1 MSDELTN
8 ISETLEI
15 DRCRLWRLPTIV
27 DLRGQLV
34 VTELAALPFPV
45 HRFFFVSR
53 VPANESRG
61 HHAHKSGDELLF
73 AIKGS
78 VAVSLDDGARRAEII
93 LQDPSLGLVIGPMVW
108 CVQSRFSDDA
118 ILGAF
123 ASQPYD
129 AGDYLRDYAGFRS
142 MIAAA

>member
-1 MSDELTN
+1 MSGELTN
-8 ISETLEI
+8 ISERLKV

-27 DLRGQLV
+27 DMRGQVLV
-34 VTELAALPFPV
+34 AELAAMPFPV
-45 HRFFFVSR
+45 RRVFFVSR
-53 VPANESRG
+53 VPGNESRG
-61 HHAHKSGDELLF
+61 HHAHKSGEELLF

-78 VAVSLDDGARRAEII
+78 VAVTLDDGTRRADVV
-93 LQDPSLGLVIGPMVW
+93 LQDPGLGLVIGPMVW

-129 AGDYLRDYAGFRS
+129 AGDYVRDYAGFRS
-142 MIAAA
+142 MVAAS